1 MRENGEPTY
10 YLTDVGYHK
19 NKIDRNFDSYINIF
33 GADHH
38 GYIPRLTAAFDVMI
52 KEHQNIEFLLY
63 QLVNLYGD
71 GIKKTMSTRRGEF
84 YSLGDLRE
92 DLGPDVI
99 KFFFLEKSFS
109 PCSLKA
115 FHF

>member
-1 MRENGEPTY
+1 M
-10 YLTDVGYHK
+10 K
-19 NKIDRNFDSYINIF
+19 
-33 GADHH
+33 
-38 GYIPRLTAAFDVMI
+38 

-99 KFFFLEKSFS
+99 KFFFLEKKSEHPIDFDMD
-109 PCSLKA
+109 SLNQNYQ
-115 FHF
+115 